1 MRREWGIRI
10 GEEGVG
16 YQECLVKNT
25 QFFFSLY
32 TEFSISAEFE
42 KVFPIALGSCGFA
55 AQNVSFSTVV
65 RSL

>member
-25 QFFFSLY
+25 QFFSRFILNSK
-32 TEFSISAEFE
+32 F
-42 KVFPIALGSCGFA
+42 
-55 AQNVSFSTVV
+55 Q
-65 RSL
+65 RSLKRFFPLHWGVVALRLRMCHFRQ